1 MESEIIRLKVSP
13 EFLSTIIHQETYSGQ
28 TFGVYSGMTQMLSG
42 GTGGSS
48 LFTDLTVPILLKQ
61 NTVNIGYFSVFD
73 GAINQINAVNNFIFS
88 ATTANPF
95 QYYFYNTSDVEYKAF
110 LDLASYTVD
119 WGDGSPIQ
127 TVSSFTPNFV
137 SHDYPPTPAWYDII
151 LTQNAPWGTNTVKKK
166 IYVPYSLQTIF
177 NSQGTAYFTPNV
189 GNWTATPISYN
200 YIFTGDSENNIQ
212 SQISS
217 NSVTVPFVVSGV
229 TTSRLR
235 ELQRYGKNA
244 YPLLV
249 PVQKDGEDWGI
260 ITDKTGYDP
269 DIQLAYTAYTIQ
281 NINYLDY
288 SDGSTIY
295 AVQSSG
301 LTEDWL
307 VAEPIVKDERLLGS
321 ISEPEIQSTVFI
333 ERGKQA
339 AMEKIQRLGEVDNLG
354 DLVRYGYGY
363 FKVEKI

>member
-1 MESEIIRLKVSP
+1 MESEIIKLKVSP
-13 EFLSTIIHQETYSGQ
+13 EFLSTLIHQETYSGQ

-48 LFTDLTVPILLKQ
+48 LFTNLTVPILLKQ

-88 ATTANPF
+88 STTENPF
-95 QYYFYNTSDVEYKAF
+95 QYYFYNTSDVEYKGF
-110 LDLASYTVD
+110 LDLASYTVN

-127 TVSSFTPNFV
+127 TVSTFTPNFI
-137 SHDYPPTPAWYDII
+137 SHDYPPTPAWYDIT
-151 LTQNAPWGTNTVKKK
+151 LTQNAPWGTNTIKKK

-200 YIFTGDSENNIQ
+200 YIFTGDSENNIS

-217 NSVTVPFVVSGV
+217 KSVTVPFVVSGF

-235 ELQRYGKNA
+235 ELRRYGIDD

-260 ITDKTGYDP
+260 MTDKTGYDP
-269 DIQLAYTAYTIQ
+269 DIQLSYTAYTIQ

-295 AVQSSG
+295 VVQSLG

>member
-1 MESEIIRLKVSP
+1 MESEVIKLRVSP
-13 EFLSTIIHQETYSGQ
+13 ETLSTIIHQETYSGQ

-42 GTGGSS
+42 GTNGSS
-48 LFTDLTVPILLKQ
+48 LFTGLTVPILLKQ
-61 NTVNIGYFSVFD
+61 NTVNVGYYSVFD
-73 GAINQINAVNNFIFS
+73 GAINQYNAVNNFIFS
-88 ATTANPF
+88 STTANPY
-95 QYYFYNTSDVEYKAF
+95 QYYFYNTSDVEYMAF

-119 WGDGSPIQ
+119 WGDGSPIE
-127 TVSSFTPNFV
+127 TISTFSPNYI
-137 SHDYPPTPAWYDII
+137 SHNYPPAPSWFNIT
-151 LTQNAPWGTNTVKKK
+151 LTQIAPWGTNTIKKR
-166 IYVPYSLQTIF
+166 IYVPYSIQTIF
-177 NSQGTAYFTPNV
+177 NPEGTAYFTPNV
-189 GNWTATPISYN
+189 GNWSATPVSYN
-200 YIFTGDSENNIQ
+200 YIFTGDSENNVQ
-212 SQISS
+212 AQESS
-217 NSVTVPFVVSGV
+217 NSVSVPFVVSGY

-235 ELQRYGKNA
+235 ELQRYGA
-244 YPLLV
+244 DGYPLLV
-249 PVQKDGEDWGI
+249 PVQKDGVDWGI

-269 DIQLAYTAYTIQ
+269 TLQLAYTAYTIE

-288 SDGSTIY
+288 SDRTTIY

-301 LTEDWL
+301 LTQDWL

-339 AMEKIQRLGEVDNLG
+339 AMEKIQRIGEVDNLG

>member
-1 MESEIIRLKVSP
+1 MESEIIKLKVSP
-13 EFLSTIIHQETYSGQ
+13 EFLSTLIHQETYSGQ

-48 LFTDLTVPILLKQ
+48 LFTNLTVPILLKQ

-88 ATTANPF
+88 STTENPF
-95 QYYFYNTSDVEYKAF
+95 QYYFYNTSDVEYKGF
-110 LDLASYTVD
+110 LDLASYTVN

-127 TVSSFTPNFV
+127 TVSTFTPNFI
-137 SHDYPPTPAWYDII
+137 SHDYPPTPAWYDIT
-151 LTQNAPWGTNTVKKK
+151 LTQNAPWGTNTIKKK

-200 YIFTGDSENNIQ
+200 YIFTGDSENNIS

-217 NSVTVPFVVSGV
+217 KSVTVPFVVSGS

-235 ELQRYGKNA
+235 ELRRYGKDD

-260 ITDKTGYDP
+260 MTDKTGYDP
-269 DIQLAYTAYTIQ
+269 DIQLSYTAYTIQ

-295 AVQSSG
+295 VVQSLG

>member
-1 MESEIIRLKVSP
+1 MESEIIKLKVSP
-13 EFLSTIIHQETYSGQ
+13 EFLSTLIHQETYSGQ

-48 LFTDLTVPILLKQ
+48 LFTNLTVPILLKQ

-88 ATTANPF
+88 STTENPF
-95 QYYFYNTSDVEYKAF
+95 QYYFYNTSDVEYKGF
-110 LDLASYTVD
+110 LDLASYTVN

-127 TVSSFTPNFV
+127 TVSTFTPNFI
-137 SHDYPPTPAWYDII
+137 SHDYPPTPAWYDIT
-151 LTQNAPWGTNTVKKK
+151 LTQNAPWGTNTIKKK

-200 YIFTGDSENNIQ
+200 YIFTGDSENNIP

-217 NSVTVPFVVSGV
+217 KSVTVPFVVSGS

-235 ELQRYGKNA
+235 ELRRYGKDD

-260 ITDKTGYDP
+260 MTDKTGYDP
-269 DIQLAYTAYTIQ
+269 DIQLSYTAYTIQ

-295 AVQSSG
+295 VVQSLG